1 MYKRTVKKEDDV
13 ARWTKQWTELT
24 ESMLSE
30 VRPTVLL
37 EIAPFSFFGARRLMS
52 SFINV

>member
-30 VRPTVLL
+30 VRQPIRYA
-37 EIAPFSFFGARRLMS
+37 IAPSYFFGS
-52 SFINV
+52 TD